1 MQRPSSSKNANPK
14 SIGSPLSVANRGL
27 IPPNRDFCLAFP
39 QIYRVPASGSE
50 MLKPY
55 SKRMANRRWRRGVT
69 LSLALS
75 VLAVLFPTP
84 AFAAQTVTIT
94 YATGQTVT
102 WTGSDFGITEGTTNH
117 PTGGSHGDAYDGA
130 LLLAVCSDA
139 TCTPTTGTY
148 TNYGGTGLGT
158 YDSNLQTYTGTS
170 QTLYGLNVSAQ
181 LRYSNSIVAGRMIA
195 AFQNTSGAAITRVV
209 RLYNDLGSDSGTY
222 LKYTNAN
229 QTISNI
235 TMPVVNS
242 TTFWKISSD
251 NSGVSGTENPSDPI
265 NSYVYGSSGAAVT
278 PSVNLTNGID
288 YITYTITVP
297 ANSTQRL
304 MFVFGLGEV
313 TSPANTHAGALNG
326 VKTYLDTFTKLPA
339 DLVGDISGAD
349 LATVQNWVISPSP
362 SSFTSTQVSP
372 TNTSNSFTY
381 SMNMTQSIT
390 GLASSDFNNS
400 GTATSCTFT
409 PNNSSGSSFIITA
422 SGCGEGT
429 VRPQLL
435 ANSVTGTQTGPSVNS
450 PASTTVVIDRTSPT
464 LSTLTTTN
472 GNYNAAL
479 NANMNFTLRFSESVT
494 VTGTPRLQLTI
505 GSATEY
511 ANFIS
516 LTDSRTATFRFV
528 VTVDYNNI
536 DLDGISV
543 STPLQLNSGSISDLA
558 TNSISDL
565 SFTPPVTTSVNVYQP
580 PSAPTIDSI
589 TANNG
594 SVSVFFTAGSSNG
607 STVSNYKYSLN
618 SGSYIALSPTD
629 AISPITITGLTN
641 GTSYQIEIRAVS
653 NLGDGLASNSLS
665 STPSASASITVSLTA
680 SATTATKGTTITIT
694 AQVNQAGVVT
704 FFWNDKRINGCIKRV
719 ATTSATCSWK
729 PSVTGQWSIQALL
742 DPNDPTY
749 INSYSQKL
757 PVFILRRSGTR

>member
-1 MQRPSSSKNANPK
+1 
-14 SIGSPLSVANRGL
+14 
-27 IPPNRDFCLAFP
+27 
-39 QIYRVPASGSE
+39 
-50 MLKPY
+50 
-55 SKRMANRRWRRGVT
+55 
-69 LSLALS
+69 LS

-94 YATGQTVT
+94 YAAGQTVT

-209 RLYNDLGSDSGTY
+209 RLYNDLGSDGGTY

-349 LATVQNWVISPSP
+349 LATIQNWVISPSP

-435 ANSVTGTQTGPSVNS
+435 ANSVTGTQIGPSVNS
-450 PASTTVVIDRTSPT
+450 PASTTVVIDRTAPT
-464 LSTLTTTN
+464 ISSVTVPN
-472 GNYNAAL
+472 GNYSAAL
-479 NANMNFTLRFSESVT
+479 NSNLNLTVTFNESVT
-494 VTGTPRLQLTI
+494 VTGTPRIALTV
-505 GSATEY
+505 GTATEY
-511 ANFIS
+511 ANFLS
-516 LTDSRTATFRFV
+516 LTDSRTATFRFTV
-528 VTVDYNNI
+528 VVDYNDI
-536 DLDGISV
+536 DLDGIVV
-543 STPLQLNSGSISDLA
+543 SSPLELNSGTIADLA
-558 TNSISDL
+558 TNAISTL
-565 SFTPPVTTSVNVYQP
+565 TFTPPVTTSVNVYQP
-580 PSAPTIDSI
+580 PSAPVIESI
-589 TANNG
+589 TANNT
-594 SVSVFFTAGSSNG
+594 SLTVFFAAGALNG
-607 STVSNYKYSLN
+607 STVSNYQVSTN
-618 SGSYIALSPTD
+618 NGGSFAALSPVDSTT
-629 AISPITITGLTN
+629 PITITGLAN
-641 GTSYQIEIRAVS
+641 GTTYQIVIRAVS
-653 NLGDGLASNSLS
+653 NLGVGLASNMVS
-665 STPSASASITVSLTA
+665 SAPTASATVNIFLTA

-704 FFWNDKRINGCIKRV
+704 FFWNDKRIGGCIKRV

-742 DPNDPTY
+742 DPTDPTY

-757 PVFILRRSGTR
+757 PVFILKRSGTR

>member
-1 MQRPSSSKNANPK
+1 
-14 SIGSPLSVANRGL
+14 
-27 IPPNRDFCLAFP
+27 
-39 QIYRVPASGSE
+39 
-50 MLKPY
+50 
-55 SKRMANRRWRRGVT
+55 
-69 LSLALS
+69 LS

-94 YATGQTVT
+94 YAAGQTVT

-209 RLYNDLGSDSGTY
+209 RLYNDLGSDGGTY

-349 LATVQNWVISPSP
+349 LATIQNWVISPSP

-450 PASTTVVIDRTSPT
+450 PASTTVVIDRTAPT
-464 LSTLTTTN
+464 ISSVTVPN
-472 GNYNAAL
+472 GNYSAAL
-479 NANMNFTLRFSESVT
+479 NSNLNLTVTFNESVT
-494 VTGTPRLQLTI
+494 VTGTPRIALTV
-505 GSATEY
+505 GTATEY
-511 ANFIS
+511 ANFLS
-516 LTDSRTATFRFV
+516 LTDSRTATFRFTV
-528 VTVDYNNI
+528 VVDYNDI
-536 DLDGISV
+536 DLDGIVV
-543 STPLQLNSGSISDLA
+543 SSPLELNSGTIADLA
-558 TNSISDL
+558 TNAISTL
-565 SFTPPVTTSVNVYQP
+565 TFTPPVTTSVNVYQP
-580 PSAPTIDSI
+580 PSAPVIESI
-589 TANNG
+589 TANNT
-594 SVSVFFTAGSSNG
+594 SLTVFFTAGALNG
-607 STVSNYKYSLN
+607 STVSNYQVSTN
-618 SGSYIALSPTD
+618 NGGSFAALSPVDSTT
-629 AISPITITGLTN
+629 PITITGLAN
-641 GTSYQIEIRAVS
+641 GTTYQIVIRAVS
-653 NLGDGLASNSLS
+653 NLGVGLASNMVS
-665 STPSASASITVSLTA
+665 SAPTASATVNIFLTA

-704 FFWNDKRINGCIKRV
+704 FFWNDKRIGGCIKRV

-742 DPNDPTY
+742 DPTDPTY

-757 PVFILRRSGTR
+757 PVFILKRSGTR

>member
-1 MQRPSSSKNANPK
+1 
-14 SIGSPLSVANRGL
+14 
-27 IPPNRDFCLAFP
+27 
-39 QIYRVPASGSE
+39 
-50 MLKPY
+50 
-55 SKRMANRRWRRGVT
+55 
-69 LSLALS
+69 
-75 VLAVLFPTP
+75 
-84 AFAAQTVTIT
+84 
-94 YATGQTVT
+94 
-102 WTGSDFGITEGTTNH
+102 
-117 PTGGSHGDAYDGA
+117 
-130 LLLAVCSDA
+130 
-139 TCTPTTGTY
+139 
-148 TNYGGTGLGT
+148 
-158 YDSNLQTYTGTS
+158 
-170 QTLYGLNVSAQ
+170 
-181 LRYSNSIVAGRMIA
+181 
-195 AFQNTSGAAITRVV
+195 
-209 RLYNDLGSDSGTY
+209 
-222 LKYTNAN
+222 
-229 QTISNI
+229 
-235 TMPVVNS
+235 
-242 TTFWKISSD
+242 
-251 NSGVSGTENPSDPI
+251 
-265 NSYVYGSSGAAVT
+265 
-278 PSVNLTNGID
+278 
-288 YITYTITVP
+288 
-297 ANSTQRL
+297 

-349 LATVQNWVISPSP
+349 LATIQNWVISPSP

-435 ANSVTGTQTGPSVNS
+435 ANSVTGTQTGPSLNS

-472 GNYNAAL
+472 GNYSAAL

-528 VTVDYNNI
+528 VTVDYDDI

-594 SVSVFFTAGSSNG
+594 SVSVFFTA
-607 STVSNYKYSLN
+607 
-618 SGSYIALSPTD
+618 I
-629 AISPITITGLTN
+629 
-641 GTSYQIEIRAVS
+641 
-653 NLGDGLASNSLS
+653 
-665 STPSASASITVSLTA
+665 
-680 SATTATKGTTITIT
+680 
-694 AQVNQAGVVT
+694 
-704 FFWNDKRINGCIKRV
+704 
-719 ATTSATCSWK
+719 
-729 PSVTGQWSIQALL
+729 
-742 DPNDPTY
+742 
-749 INSYSQKL
+749 
-757 PVFILRRSGTR
+757 